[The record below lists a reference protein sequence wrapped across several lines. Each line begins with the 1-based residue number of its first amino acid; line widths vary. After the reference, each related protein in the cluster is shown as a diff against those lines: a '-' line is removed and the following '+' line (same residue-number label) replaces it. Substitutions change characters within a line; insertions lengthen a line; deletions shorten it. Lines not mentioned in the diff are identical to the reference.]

1 MTATA
6 EAPAFTRRQFQ
17 SKLAERTLKNPEFR
31 SAFMADPKGT
41 LEKEFNTRFA
51 ESVRIFAHEED
62 ANTLHLSVPQVPAN
76 VEDLSD
82 EDLEKVAGG
91 MTPLFF
97 GIGVTIGGMIGSGIA
112 LNWR

>member
-6 EAPAFTRRQFQ
+6 EAPAITRQHFQ

-41 LEKEFNTRFA
+41 LEKEFNTKFA
-51 ESVRIFAHEED
+51 ENVQIFAHEED
-62 ANTLHLSVPQVPAN
+62 ANTLHLSIPQVPAN
-76 VEDLSD
+76 VEELSD

-91 MTPLFF
+91 ILPFLV
-97 GIGVTIGGMIGSGIA
+97 GVMVGANIVVAGRYYG
-112 LNWR
+112 WW